1 MYGEG
6 RKRNSGRD
14 GTQVGSFPSKMSN
27 RDPAGAGRKKS
38 PSADTPGV
46 LIYPAQLAVN
56 SRQCNLSVQEAM
68 WVRFREVD
76 F

>member
-38 PSADTPGV
+38 LSVDTPGA
-46 LIYPAQLAVN
+46 LIYPPQLKVN
-56 SRQCNLSVQEAM
+56 SRQYHLSV
-68 WVRFREVD
+68 
-76 F
+76 